1 MGRCISSKKEV
12 EYTDKSIQV
21 TIEKELSFD
30 YLDKVIDEYLI
41 EDDLIDDDIVYEKSV
56 EYSNDFSISRFLN
69 EIEEEILID
78 EQKKIDENS
87 DIEMMSFYSG
97 SGRTFDFLP

>member
-12 EYTDKSIQV
+12 EYDDKSIQV
-21 TIEKELSFD
+21 TIEKELSH
-30 YLDKVIDEYLI
+30 LDKVIDEYLI